1 MLEQDVIVQSVEREE
16 YEVEKI
22 TRKRKRGRGYQF
34 YVKWVGWKKPTW
46 EPAHKLK
53 NCAALDAFEAR
64 HGGPYES
71 ATTYC
76 VDVATSK

>member
-53 NCAALDAFEAR
+53 NCAALDDFEAV
-64 HGGPYES
+64 HGGPS
-71 ATTYC
+71 RST
-76 VDVATSK
+76 V